1 MELSRDSAPLFDRLA
16 EVASRKPASF
26 HVPGHKAGA
35 GIGGAEAEI
44 FTRIMTIDYTEA
56 TGLDDLHHPE
66 GVIADAQALAADCF
80 GAEETCFLVGG
91 STVGNLAMILA
102 VCEPGDLILVQR
114 NVHKSVIHGLMLAGA
129 KAVFVP
135 PAIDEASGIAAGV
148 QERDVREAL
157 ERHPEAKALF
167 VSNPNYYGMGID
179 LAPLAELLHDTGK
192 PLLVDEAH
200 GAHFGFHPG
209 LPRSA
214 LAGGADCVVQ
224 STHKML
230 TAMTMAAM
238 LHIQGGRI
246 DRPLIRQR
254 LAMLQSSSPSYPLMA
269 SLDVCRRHLHVQGAD
284 AFTRGLDAVQY
295 FCRQLSTLDRF
306 ELIEPSPQTTAYTTK
321 DPFKVVVRDRVGGLT
336 GYELQE
342 ALEREGGCLIEMA
355 DPRHVLL
362 VFSLAST
369 RDDSDRLL
377 DAFRRILRHSDG
389 KKQELRPSAANMI
402 KVPPIGRLSHPI
414 PFSNRFPGLDGLTG
428 LAQGDAPPSTRL
440 VPLAESVGQVAAE
453 MVIPYPPGIPLLF
466 PGEAITA
473 DTAHSL
479 TELAQAGARFQGTRD
494 IGAERTIRIYTTPS
508 TDREDS

>member
-1 MELSRDSAPLFDRLA
+1 
-16 EVASRKPASF
+16 
-26 HVPGHKAGA
+26 
-35 GIGGAEAEI
+35 
-44 FTRIMTIDYTEA
+44 
-56 TGLDDLHHPE
+56 
-66 GVIADAQALAADCF
+66 
-80 GAEETCFLVGG
+80 
-91 STVGNLAMILA
+91 
-102 VCEPGDLILVQR
+102 
-114 NVHKSVIHGLMLAGA
+114 MLGGA

-148 QERDVREAL
+148 RIRDVREAL

-179 LAPLAELLHDTGK
+179 LARLAEVLHDAGK

-214 LAGGADCVVQ
+214 LASGADCVVQ

-238 LHIQGGRI
+238 LHMQGGRI

-269 SLDVCRRHLHVQGAD
+269 SLDVCRRDLHVRGAD
-284 AFTRGLDAVQY
+284 AFARGLDAVEY
-295 FCRQLSTLDRF
+295 FCRQLSRLDRLNRF
-306 ELIEPSPQTTAYTTK
+306 ELLEPSRLTTAYTTK
-321 DPFKVVVRDRVGGLT
+321 DPFKVVVRDRTGGLT

-342 ALEREGGCLIEMA
+342 ALERGGGCLIEMA

-377 DAFRRILRHSDG
+377 DAFRRILSHSDG

-402 KVPPIGRLSHPI
+402 KVPPIGRLSPPI
-414 PFSNRFPGLDGLTG
+414 PFSNQTG
-428 LAQGDAPPSTRL
+428 LAEGDAPLSTRL
-440 VPLAESVGQVAAE
+440 VPIAESVGQVAAE

-473 DTAHSL
+473 DTAYSL
-479 TELAQAGARFQGTRD
+479 AELAQAGARFQGTRD